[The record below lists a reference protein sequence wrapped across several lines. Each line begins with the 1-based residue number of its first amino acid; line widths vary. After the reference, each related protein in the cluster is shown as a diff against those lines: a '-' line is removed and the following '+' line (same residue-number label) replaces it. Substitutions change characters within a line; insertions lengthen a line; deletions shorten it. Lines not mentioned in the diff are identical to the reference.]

1 MELSEK
7 LNTVPSSP
15 GCYLYWDASGEVI
28 YVGKAKNLR
37 HRVRQY
43 FQSSRS
49 QDVKT
54 LELVAHIADL
64 EYIVTDTEIEALVLE
79 NNLIKQ
85 YKPCFNILLKDD
97 KQYPHL
103 KLTIHEPFPRVFKV
117 RRIEKDGAQYFGPYL
132 PASLADRIGELI
144 NREFQLRPC
153 SDEVF
158 QMYHR
163 RGRPCLQYQ
172 IKRCLGPCVEG
183 LCSQAQYQ
191 EAVQDVRLLLEGK
204 TRDVAGQ
211 LGNRMEQAAEELRFE
226 AAARYRDLISVV
238 EQLGTVQNMAL
249 VSDSDRDIFGYY
261 QDGPKLALYLFT
273 MRQGRVIGKREFFW
287 EDIADDFDPRKF
299 LAEILVQYY
308 SGSDFVPAEIHLPV
322 EAADRA
328 LIEQWLG
335 KKRGGRV
342 RLIDPKRG
350 RKRDLIDLATR
361 NAKLVFDQR
370 FRVRQHDRQ
379 KTLEQLS
386 DMLDLPGRPE
396 RIEAFDI
403 SNIQGTDSVASMV
416 VCQRGEMKKSDYR
429 RYIIK
434 TVKGADDFASM
445 REVVYRRYARLLKEK
460 KKLPDLV
467 LVDGGL
473 GQLSAAARALGEL
486 GLVNQPLASIAKRE
500 EIIYV
505 KGQEDNPIKLERHSP
520 VLHLIQVIRDEAHRL
535 AITFHRLRRKKR
547 HLTSELLAIPGVGE
561 RRKTRLLRNF
571 GSVERIKRA
580 SVAELSPFVG
590 EELAQRIVDHFSQ
603 PKPAASSRQRSK

>member
-7 LNTVPSSP
+7 LKTLPSSP
-15 GCYLYWDASGEVI
+15 GCYLYRDVSGEVI

-43 FQSSRS
+43 FQNSRS

-79 NNLIKQ
+79 SNLIKQ
-85 YKPCFNILLKDD
+85 YKPRFNILLKDD

-103 KLTIHEPFPRVFKV
+103 KLTVQEPYPRVLRV
-117 RRIEKDGAQYFGPYL
+117 RRIEKDGAHYFGPYL
-132 PASLADRIGELI
+132 PSSLADRICELI

-183 LCSQAQYQ
+183 LCSEQQYQ
-191 EAVQDVRLLLEGK
+191 EAVQDVRMLLEGK
-204 TRDVAGQ
+204 NQDLAETLRK
-211 LGNRMEQAAEELRFE
+211 RMEQAAEELRFE
-226 AAARYRDLISVV
+226 AAARYRDLTDVV
-238 EQLGTVQNMAL
+238 EQLGAVQKMAL
-249 VSDSDRDIFGYY
+249 ISDSDRDIFGYY
-261 QDGPKLALYLFT
+261 RDGPKLALYLFT
-273 MRQGRVIGKREFFW
+273 MREGRVIGKREFFW
-287 EDIADDFDPRKF
+287 EDIPDDFDPRRF
-299 LAEILVQYY
+299 LGDILAQYY
-308 SGSDFVPAEIHLPV
+308 SAGDFVPAEIHLPV
-322 EAADRA
+322 EVEDRA
-328 LIEQWLG
+328 LIEQWLSE
-335 KKRGGRV
+335 KRGGRV
-342 RLIDPKRG
+342 RLVDPKRG
-350 RKRDLIDLATR
+350 HKRDLIDLAAR
-361 NAKLVFDQR
+361 NAKLAFDQR
-370 FRVRQHDRQ
+370 FRIHQPDRQ
-379 KTLEQLS
+379 KILEQLAEL
-386 DMLDLPGRPE
+386 LDLPKPPE

-416 VCQRGEMKKSDYR
+416 VCEQGAMKKSDYR

-434 TVKGADDFASM
+434 TVKGPDDFASM
-445 REVVYRRYARLLKEK
+445 REVVYRRYARLLKENK
-460 KKLPDLV
+460 PLPDLV

-473 GQLSAAARALGEL
+473 GQLRAAAQALGEL
-486 GLVNQPLASIAKRE
+486 GLVNQSLASIAKRE

-505 KGQEDNPIKLERHSP
+505 KSREDEPIILERHSP
-520 VLHLIQVIRDEAHRL
+520 VLHLIQIIRDESHRF

-547 HLTSELLAIPGVGE
+547 HLTSELLAIPGIGE
-561 RRKTRLLRNF
+561 QRKTRLLRNF

-590 EELAQRIVDHFSQ
+590 EELAQRIVEHFSQ
-603 PKPAASSRQRSK
+603 QK